1 MNNPTDV
8 SNTQPADDQAPAG
21 HLLITGEAGAG
32 KTTLAMTLMKGL
44 LNQHADGEHH
54 D

>member
-8 SNTQPADDQAPAG
+8 SHTQPADDQPPAG
-21 HLLITGEAGAG
+21 HLLITGETGAG
-32 KTTLAMTLMKGL
+32 KTALAITLMKNL
-44 LNQHADGEHH
+44 LNQYADGEHH

>member
-8 SNTQPADDQAPAG
+8 SHTQPADDQPPAG
-21 HLLITGEAGAG
+21 HFLITGETGAG
-32 KTTLAMTLMKGL
+32 KTVLNMPLMKDL